1 MKPVEVKLRGFKGIY
16 HGMGLEEVSFNFR
29 DLMGLVALEGANGV
43 GKTTFLE
50 NLQPF
55 RVLPSRNG
63 TIKTHCYL
71 KNSFKDLTFEFNGNT
86 YRTLVKTDPTTTR
99 PDEGYIYLNG
109 SDKSV
114 VNGKVSNYDNY
125 INHLLGSTKL
135 YFSSIFCAQ
144 NSEELSDMR
153 PAEIKNLYAEFL
165 RLYRYVAWEQTSKDA
180 ARICSGALANIE
192 ALDTKIETKL
202 DMYATKGED
211 LKAARLELGGHVEMA
226 TLAKGNVEHTSSII
240 EAVKKQVAESEVNR
254 QRIKDHDK
262 IIEDLKARQTEADT
276 DQREQVKHRSYDL
289 IELRSDIANQQDIVD
304 KKWSIDAAVIASK
317 AATAE
322 IEHLNKTIHGINNR
336 NQATGGEIE
345 VLQLEITQ
353 SIMRVAK
360 MEADKA
366 IAELDKKL
374 DQARTKYREAENRIK
389 YLEREP
395 DIVKL
400 STQVGSMEKNAAVL
414 EDIDP
419 ACTSEV
425 CGLIT
430 SSLKDQENLPAVR
443 KELERVRAEKILLL
457 DGEQRQ
463 QFEIGVGVK
472 AHIDILDAEKI
483 AALLEETVKRTRA
496 QTAIEALRYEL
507 ETKSLETAREQIE
520 VTEQRI
526 EELAPLVEKQPQLIE
541 AETKAQ
547 SLEKEITR
555 IIALGVEK
563 EAVHLANQKETDK
576 DISFAQGIINGII
589 INYEAEKQLMEA
601 QQALAKISFEYEA
614 QNKKVAEFTSKV
626 TQLEGELVVFKE
638 LEREGADLRK
648 KMIWIKSERTQWD
661 YLTGACSK
669 DGMRALEIEAVAP
682 VLTQYANDM
691 LTDTFG
697 PTHTVRFE
705 TQDEEGR
712 EVLQIIVISSDGSET
727 PLEFKSGGE
736 RVWILKA
743 LRLAQTLISQEKSGR
758 HFQASLMDEE
768 DGALSLKNALKFIK
782 LYRTFIKTAKMDLCF
797 YISHR
802 PEAVAMADSI
812 IKFGKGGLS
821 LI

>member
-16 HGMGLEEVSFNFR
+16 HGMGLEEVGLNFR
-29 DLMGLVALEGANGV
+29 SLTGLVALEGANGV

-55 RVLPSRNG
+55 RVLPSRTG

-71 KNSFKDLTFEFNGNT
+71 KNSFKDLTFEFNGDT

-99 PDEGYIYLNG
+99 PDEGYIYVNN

-192 ALDTKIETKL
+192 ALEGKIDVKLGVYGTPKVDLENTKTELESARKVAKL
-202 DMYATKGED
+202 CKE
-211 LKAARLELGGHVEMA
+211 
-226 TLAKGNVEHTSSII
+226 NVEHTSSII
-240 EAVKKQVAESEVNR
+240 EVVKKQVAESEVNR
-254 QRIKDHDK
+254 QRIKDHNK

-276 DQREQVKHRSYDL
+276 AQREEVKHRSYDI
-289 IELRSDIANQQDIVD
+289 IELQTSLAKHKDIVD
-304 KKWSIDAAVIASK
+304 KKWSIDAAVIATK
-317 AATAE
+317 AAVVE
-322 IEHLNKTIHGINNR
+322 IEHLNKTIHNINNR
-336 NQATGGEIE
+336 TQATNGKIEI
-345 VLQLEITQ
+345 LQLELNQ
-353 SIMRVAK
+353 SVIRVAK
-360 MEADKA
+360 LESDKA
-366 IAELDKKL
+366 INELERKL
-374 DQARTKYREAENRIK
+374 DQARTDYRESENGIK
-389 YLEREP
+389 HIELEP
-395 DIVKL
+395 GIVRLFAKI
-400 STQVGSMEKNAAVL
+400 GSMEKNAAVL

-419 ACTSEV
+419 GCTSEI

-430 SSLKDQENLPAVR
+430 SSIQDKENLPTVR
-443 KELERVRAEKILLL
+443 KELEQLKADRLEILE
-457 DGEQRQ
+457 GELKQK
-463 QFEIGVGVK
+463 FEIGLGIK
-472 AHIDILDAEKI
+472 THIGILEAEKI
-483 AALLEETVKRTRA
+483 AVLLEETVRRTRA
-496 QTAIEALRYEL
+496 QTAIEALKHEL
-507 ETKSLETAREQIE
+507 ETKALKSADEQIIA
-520 VTEQRI
+520 TKAHI
-526 EELAPLVEKQPQLIE
+526 EDLKPLVEKQPRLIE
-541 AETKAQ
+541 AETKAE
-547 SLEKEITR
+547 SIKKEMTSTT
-555 IIALGVEK
+555 ALGVK
-563 EAVHLANQKETDK
+563 REAAHLAKQEKTVEEID
-576 DISFAQGIINGII
+576 FAQGVINSII

-601 QQALAKISFEYEA
+601 EQDLAKISFEYEA
-614 QNKKVAEFTSKV
+614 QNKRVTEFTNRI
-626 TQLEGELVVFKE
+626 TRLENDIAAMKALENERSELRTKLV
-638 LEREGADLRK
+638 
-648 KMIWIKSERTQWD
+648 WIKSERTQWD

-682 VLTQYANDM
+682 VITQHANDM
-691 LTDTFG
+691 LTNTFG

-712 EVLQIIVISSDGSET
+712 EVLQIIVISADGSET

-812 IKFGKGGLS
+812 IKFGEGGLS